1 MDQVGIGAVFA
12 AGVQG
17 IHIRVAN
24 VVPEDSRA
32 ARLSLAPSPGTKSAL
47 AAPGTILVTGTGGTG
62 LFGALLP
69 LVGNSAW
76 MELID
81 ATTDSPMQPLFPSS
95 DRALAIAVWQ
105 PSRSWVRLTW
115 DNRTGGVVEGV
126 FADGSTRSL
135 GRVLQPLAGVGRFD
149 GTPLSGHGRTAS
161 IQPGSW
167 VVSTV
172 DRFED
177 YRVGVGKERR
187 GGFRVQ
193 STAGRM
199 PPGRNDATLLFET
212 DDKRNETTNP
222 TVQAG
227 WELACHWSEGARW
240 ECRIDDSPWMPLP
253 IATGPRI
260 SAFTGDDWAA
270 APFRLGGRPIRKGVT
285 ALRVHLPPRSPEMVR
300 KLVDDLVRNDR
311 ARRAVDARLRGTPVV
326 QGRYV
331 VRVRPTDPSRVRFV
345 RLSVDGRVV
354 AFSNVAPFD
363 LPWDTTRV
371 SDGEYTLV
379 VEILDNSGA
388 AIATT
393 TRSVVVDNSAPPGT
407 RP

>member
-1 MDQVGIGAVFA
+1 MDRIGIGTVFA

-24 VVPEDSRA
+24 VVPEDSRP
-32 ARLSLAPSPGTKSAL
+32 ARLSLAPAAGPKSAV
-47 AAPGTILVTGTGGTG
+47 ATPGTIFVTGAGGAG
-62 LFGALLP
+62 LFGPLLP
-69 LVGNSAW
+69 LVGNSVW

-81 ATTDSPMQPLFPSS
+81 ATSDSPVQPLFPASE
-95 DRALAIAVWQ
+95 RALVIAVWQ
-105 PSRSWVRLTW
+105 PAQSWVRLTW
-115 DNRTGGVVEGV
+115 DNRSGGVVEGLST
-126 FADGSTRSL
+126 DGSTRAL

-149 GTPLSGHGRTAS
+149 GTPLAGHGRTTS

-172 DRFED
+172 ERFGD

-187 GGFRVQ
+187 GGFRIQ
-193 STAGRM
+193 STQGAVAS
-199 PPGRNDATLLFET
+199 GRNDATLLFET
-212 DDKRNETTNP
+212 DASGQDNRIP
-222 TVQAG
+222 TVRSG

-260 SAFTGDDWAA
+260 AAFTGDDWAA

-285 ALRVHLPPRSPEMVR
+285 ALRVHLPARSSESIR
-300 KLVDDLVRNDR
+300 KVVDDLVRNDR

-331 VRVRPTDPSRVRFV
+331 VRVRPTDPSRARFV

-371 SDGEYTLV
+371 ADGEYTLV

-393 TRSVVVDNSAPPGT
+393 TRSVVVDNSASAGPP
-407 RP
+407 P